1 MNADYIIG
9 IDEAG
14 RGAWAGPI
22 MAGAWMVSVE
32 SLECVLASISG
43 YADSKQLS
51 PEKRE
56 QIFHQVELLS
66 HQDRTQYA
74 FAFRDASAIDAVG
87 IREANRQCM
96 QDVILSCLQLL
107 PGDARVCVFIDGC
120 DNYTFDI
127 GESIEYIF
135 AYKKGTKSLPK
146 QHEMK
151 CEIQSRIQVIYKIDG
166 DALFPCISLASI
178 VAKVERDAMMCEYC
192 EEFPEYAFDRHK

>member
-56 QIFHQVELLS
+56 QIFRQVELLS
-66 HQDRTQYA
+66 HQDRSQYA
-74 FAFRDASAIDAVG
+74 FAFRDASVIDTVG

-96 QDVILSCLQLL
+96 QDVILSCLQLI
-107 PGDARVCVFIDGC
+107 PGDAHVAIAIDGC
-120 DNYTFDI
+120 DNYEFDI
-127 GESIEYIF
+127 GESIDYTF
-135 AYKKGTKSLPK
+135 AYKKGSKVLVTPYDALD
-146 QHEMK
+146 HEK
-151 CEIQSRIQVIYKIDG
+151 ASRIRVVYTIDG
-166 DALFPCISLASI
+166 DALFPYISLASI
-178 VAKVERDAMMCEYC
+178 VAKVERDAMMCEY
-192 EEFPEYAFDRHK
+192 